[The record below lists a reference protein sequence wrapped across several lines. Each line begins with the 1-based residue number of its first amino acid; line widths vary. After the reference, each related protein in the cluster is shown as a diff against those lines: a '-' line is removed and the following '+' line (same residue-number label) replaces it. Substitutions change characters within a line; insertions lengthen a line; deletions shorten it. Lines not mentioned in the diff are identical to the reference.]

1 MKKISSLTTVIDI
14 VITPPLIIALP
25 VFITI
30 CIFLDAYNV
39 HKPSN
44 KNSAPVKKQTFR

>member
-1 MKKISSLTTVIDI
+1 MTL
-14 VITPPLIIALP
+14 LLLELIALP

-44 KNSAPVKKQTFR
+44 KYFVPVKNKPFR